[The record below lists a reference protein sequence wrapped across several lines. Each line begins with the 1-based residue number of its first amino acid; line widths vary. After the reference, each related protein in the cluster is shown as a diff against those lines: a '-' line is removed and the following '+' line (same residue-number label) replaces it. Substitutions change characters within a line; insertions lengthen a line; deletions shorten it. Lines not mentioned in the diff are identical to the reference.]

1 MTPKAL
7 SREIKFRVYNTDWKM
22 MVLPE
27 DIYYIKFHG
36 EKNEATCVA
45 FNITTTDG
53 MRNNDY
59 WENPEDI
66 VFMQYTGLHDKNGK
80 EIYEGDIVKFLYK
93 NCIPEE
99 IRTAE
104 VNPHRIGDG
113 GLYKNVS
120 AYYPF
125 VYTIAGSYKDD
136 GRQTAECYLTPPSE
150 CEIIG
155 NIYENP
161 SLLTKENN

>member
-7 SREIKFRVYNTDWKM
+7 SREIKFRAWGAEYGGGETKM
-22 MVLPE
+22 RYSDESPDVPCFWTLYVGNKQE
-27 DIYYIKFHG
+27 YA
-36 EKNEATCVA
+36 EA
-45 FNITTTDG
+45 I
-53 MRNNDY
+53 
-59 WENPEDI
+59 
-66 VFMQYTGLHDKNGK
+66 MQYTGLHDKNGK

-113 GLYKNVS
+113 GLYNNVC

-161 SLLTKENN
+161 ELLTKENK